1 MFEGIYEI
9 IHREMDNL
17 DEKYASGNV
26 TLTPQDLEHIDLM
39 AHALKSLAT
48 YEAMKTGGDCGGS
61 YAKLR
66 SRQRYYRDE
75 DRRY

>member
-1 MFEGIYEI
+1 MFEGICEA
-9 IHREMDNL
+9 IHKEMDAL
-17 DEKYASGNV
+17 DDKYSKG
-26 TLTPQDLEHIDLM
+26 TQLSTQDLEHIDLM